1 METQEE
7 STIEVPESGIFDE
20 LAIKLSPNEKKVL
33 VGLLRYPSKKDTEIC
48 EILKMR
54 KSTFSTIKS
63 RLEQQELYNR
73 VTIPGFPK
81 IGAELFCMS
90 TARLTLRLNSQ
101 KRLER
106 LQEVLELFREDIF
119 SLGES
124 ENIVIFSVS
133 KNFTDFDR
141 NNQFLAQIGWEN
153 NIFLRSG
160 LSYHVF
166 PFETTQFVR
175 FFSYAPLIS
184 RLFNAEGPL
193 DKNYVSENDSLPYN
207 DNNELFHFSQA
218 ERKVFYG
225 LLQYPNMSNRALA
238 DHINVSKN
246 TLASIKK
253 RFLDQNV
260 LLPRVIPNLTKLG
273 IRLLVLLYGF
283 FRLETT
289 ISQRQK
295 GIAKVDETLKPIIL
309 AVKDLEFIVVYAAQN
324 F

>member
-1 METQEE
+1 M
-7 STIEVPESGIFDE
+7 D
-20 LAIKLSPNEKKVL
+20 
-33 VGLLRYPSKKDTEIC
+33 
-48 EILKMR
+48 
-54 KSTFSTIKS
+54 
-63 RLEQQELYNR
+63 RLHEF
-73 VTIPGFPK
+73 V
-81 IGAELFCMS
+81 ELF
-90 TARLTLRLNSQ
+90 L
-101 KRLER
+101 
-106 LQEVLELFREDIF
+106 EDIF

-184 RLFNAEGPL
+184 RLFNAENSL
-193 DKNYVSENDSLPYN
+193 DKNYVPEDDSLPYN
-207 DNNELFHFSQA
+207 ESNELFHFSQA

-238 DHINVSKN
+238 DQINVSKN
-246 TLASIKK
+246 NFASIKK

-260 LLPRVIPNLTKLG
+260 LLPRVVPNLTKLG

-324 F
+324 FEEYHALTTDVLQYFSEEKLVGDHNYVIFSLPHAKNLKDHINLPIVEKLLNKTP